1 MNSTQPPPLRTLSLY
16 NNITLFPPLLSTEK
30 NHNSYGRFKGNTMF
44 QRCCRFSRRTVY
56 PMASWSLKNISQQRK
71 QWLWWIHVEAC
82 SVLSACRSW
91 KLLFTVTINKLKIS
105 ITPICNLVCL
115 FSSKTHIKYICLI
128 KPPGKRRTTFIYQ
141 MRVPLVGNLC
151 IRTYVREKIRNGNV
165 CLQFASCQGESVAE
179 KVTVHYGYCTAF
191 TQQRCLCLACM
202 TFVCLK
208 L

>member
-1 MNSTQPPPLRTLSLY
+1 MAASKETRCSNDAVVFLRGQSTP
-16 NNITLFPPLLSTEK
+16 
-30 NHNSYGRFKGNTMF
+30 
-44 QRCCRFSRRTVY
+44 
-56 PMASWSLKNISQQRK
+56 
-71 QWLWWIHVEAC
+71 WLHGV
-82 SVLSACRSW
+82 
-91 KLLFTVTINKLKIS
+91 LKIFHS
-105 ITPICNLVCL
+105 RENSGCGGFMSKLVLYCLLVVAGSYYLLWQLINLRSASTICNLVCL
-115 FSSKTHIKYICLI
+115 FSCKTHIKYICLI
-128 KPPGKRRTTFIYQ
+128 KPPGKCRTTFVYQ

-208 L
+208 LWAKGIICVYSALACLAKTCQ